1 MLKRFGPDLAASLLV
16 TLAATSALAGE
27 PRHMEKLDRG
37 VVAIVQPDKKIFVS
51 WRLLGTE
58 PMDTAF
64 DLFRT
69 TEGAPDVKLNV
80 TPLVGPTHF
89 IDDKADL
96 SKATTYTVRVA
107 GAPALGKPMTTA
119 GDSFKLPAGA
129 TPLPYLSVPLQPTEG
144 YKPNDASVAD
154 LDGDGQYEIIL
165 HQTGRAKDNSQ
176 SGVTDP
182 PLLEAYKLDGTRLWQ
197 INLGK
202 NIRDGAHYTQFMCY
216 DLDGDGRAEIVCK
229 TADGTTDGT
238 GKVIGDANANYVNDR
253 GYVLKGSEYLTVF
266 DGQTGAAIDTVP
278 YLPSRMPDD
287 ARNLDPSDK
296 DLKDTWGDSYGNR
309 MDRFLACVAYL
320 DGVHPSVVFTRGYY
334 GRSFLA
340 AFDFK
345 NGKLRPRWL
354 FDSMKEGK
362 DQNCNPYSSQ
372 GNHNLSVADVNGDGK
387 DDIIFGGMTVGSD
400 GHGLFS
406 TGYGHGDAIHVG
418 DLDPDNPG
426 LEEFRIQERF
436 DDAGAHMIDLKTGKT
451 LWKKPSLAKQTGGKK
466 VEGPGRGLAADIDP
480 THPGFECWAAGA
492 GVEDL
497 WDCHG
502 NVIGHKKPTIVL
514 GAGQGATFGD
524 EAPTT
529 APATGDAGYPGREVG
544 TCNFRV
550 YWDGDTL
557 DELLDKNTIAKWDWV
572 DQKSVPLLTAK
583 DCVSNNGTKSTPALS
598 ADILGDWREEV
609 IWPTADGKEL
619 RIYTTTIP
627 TDVRLYTLMHDPQY
641 RLDIAWQNVGYNQ
654 PPHLGFSIEK
664 GHTPP
669 KPNIVTP

>member
-1 MLKRFGPDLAASLLV
+1 MLKRSTRKLTATSLLLA
-16 TLAATSALAGE
+16 LAATSAVAAE

-37 VVAIVQPDKKIFVS
+37 VVAIVQPDKKVFIS

-58 PMDTAF
+58 PMDTTF
-64 DLFRT
+64 DVFHIGSDRRET
-69 TEGAPDVKLNV
+69 KLNKQ
-80 TPLVGPTHF
+80 PIAGPTFF
-89 IDDKADL
+89 IDDTADL
-96 SKATTYTVRVA
+96 SQPTTYAVIARSDPIGGIPPKRELT
-107 GAPALGKPMTTA
+107 
-119 GDSFKLPAGA
+119 LPAGSA
-129 TPLPYLSVPLQPTEG
+129 PKPYLSVPLHQTDG

-165 HQTGRAKDNSQ
+165 HQEGRAKDNSQ
-176 SGVTDP
+176 GGVTDP

-202 NIRDGAHYTQFMCY
+202 NIRDGAHYTQFLVY
-216 DLDGDGRAEIVCK
+216 DLDGDGKAELVCK
-229 TADGTTDGT
+229 TADGTKDGR
-238 GKVIGDANANYVNDR
+238 GKVIGDANANYVNDK
-253 GYVLKGSEYLTVF
+253 GFILKGPEYLTVF

-278 YLPSRMPDD
+278 YVPSRLPDD
-287 ARNLDPSDK
+287 PKNVAPTGDQMK
-296 DLKDTWGDSYGNR
+296 QVWGDGNGNR
-309 MDRFLACVAYL
+309 MDRFLAAVAYL

-334 GRSFLA
+334 TRTFLA

-345 NGKLRPRWL
+345 NGKLQNRWL
-354 FDSMKEGK
+354 FDSDKEGK
-362 DQNCNPYSSQ
+362 DKDGHPYGGQ

-400 GHGLFS
+400 GRGLFS

-436 DDAGAHMIDLKTGKT
+436 DDAGAHMVSLATGKT
-451 LWKKPSLAKQTGGKK
+451 LWKKPSLVKDAKGKNQ
-466 VEGPGRGLAADIDP
+466 GPGRGLAADIDP

-492 GVEDL
+492 GVEGL
-497 WDCHG
+497 WDSKG
-502 NVIGHKKPTIVL
+502 NEIGKKKPTIVL
-514 GAGQGATFGD
+514 APGQGATFDADNPAG
-524 EAPTT
+524 AT
-529 APATGDAGYPGREVG
+529 ANGAGREVG

-557 DELLDKNTIAKWDWV
+557 DELLDKNTIAKWDWKHE
-572 DQKSVPLLTAK
+572 KSTALLTAE

-627 TDVRLYTLMHDPQY
+627 TDVRMYTLMHDPQY
-641 RLDIAWQNVGYNQ
+641 RLSIAWQNVAYNQ

-664 GHTPP
+664 GKTPP